1 MEEHYQNYK
10 DSKSSEENSFPSI
23 FDFDGDNS
31 QILEEIEKIP
41 AYFSHFKKENFIKL
55 FLQSWSFRTVLF
67 KDEQSDF
74 YRVINLM
81 MCWKQVNVSYGCSSH

>member
-41 AYFSHFKKENFIKL
+41 AYFSHFKKENFSNY
-55 FLQSWSFRTVLF
+55 F
-67 KDEQSDF
+67 
-74 YRVINLM
+74 
-81 MCWKQVNVSYGCSSH
+81 